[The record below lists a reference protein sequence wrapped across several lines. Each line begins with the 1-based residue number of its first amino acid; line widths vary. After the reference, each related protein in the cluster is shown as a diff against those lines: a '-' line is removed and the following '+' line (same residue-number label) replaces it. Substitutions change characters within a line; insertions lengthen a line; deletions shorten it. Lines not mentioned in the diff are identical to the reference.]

1 MNKRDLLAMAFQN
14 LWRRKLRTFLT
25 VLGVLIGTT
34 SIVVMMSLGLA
45 MQKQQEDMIKNMGGL
60 TTINVQ
66 PTNYWDPSQGSRIPK
81 TGLIDDAVLK
91 KIKETPHVTA
101 TMPTIAVN
109 NATLYAGKYQFNGQ
123 LVGVDPQHLSEF
135 DYHIG
140 EGRLLQSSDLKGIL
154 FPQLQPWMFED
165 YSRLEH
171 MRGDMS
177 KGPEELKVNV
187 MKDRMHITIGYKDR
201 SAQFFSDNSAPT
213 SKDLKAETVGILAP
227 NAGGS
232 GMGMSRAFISLDFA
246 KKINKES
253 ARLQA
258 SQNPDQAKAS
268 PRSTAK
274 TFYTNVD
281 VKIDD
286 IDNFKIVKSAIE
298 ELELQAF
305 GMGEFIDQMTQGAL
319 IAQGILGG
327 IGSISLIVAAI
338 GITNT
343 MVMSIYERT
352 KEIGVMKV
360 IGASVNDV
368 KQLFLVEAA
377 MIGLLGGFIGLML
390 SYGLS
395 ALLNTVLGPMF
406 TGAMGG
412 ISGEQPM
419 ISVIPIWLGLA
430 ALLFSIFVG
439 LVSGYYPAKKATKLS
454 AIEAIRTQ

>member
-1 MNKRDLLAMAFQN
+1 M
-14 LWRRKLRTFLT
+14 
-25 VLGVLIGTT
+25 
-34 SIVVMMSLGLA
+34 
-45 MQKQQEDMIKNMGGL
+45 
-60 TTINVQ
+60 
-66 PTNYWDPSQGSRIPK
+66 
-81 TGLIDDAVLK
+81 
-91 KIKETPHVTA
+91 
-101 TMPTIAVN
+101 
-109 NATLYAGKYQFNGQ
+109 
-123 LVGVDPQHLSEF
+123 
-135 DYHIG
+135 
-140 EGRLLQSSDLKGIL
+140 
-154 FPQLQPWMFED
+154 
-165 YSRLEH
+165 
-171 MRGDMS
+171 
-177 KGPEELKVNV
+177 
-187 MKDRMHITIGYKDR
+187 
-201 SAQFFSDNSAPT
+201 
-213 SKDLKAETVGILAP
+213 
-227 NAGGS
+227 
-232 GMGMSRAFISLDFA
+232 
-246 KKINKES
+246 
-253 ARLQA
+253 
-258 SQNPDQAKAS
+258 
-268 PRSTAK
+268 
-274 TFYTNVD
+274 D